1 MGRSSGREVQSVA
14 FPTLTEDQ
22 AAFLKRYREV
32 KKSKAGQV
40 LFKEGD
46 TTYDFIVIL

>member
-14 FPTLTEDQ
+14 FHTLTEDQ